1 MDAEE
6 RCPPLIGHSLIPR
19 QMELDGTNEIDNQK
33 EREEGMEMNWH
44 E

>member
-6 RCPPLIGHSLIPR
+6 RCPPLIGRFLIPM

-33 EREEGMEMNWH
+33 EYEEGKEMN
-44 E
+44 